1 MHFLSSFPSFLSPFY
16 SFSLHYNVYSHP
28 ARTYFNFTFYFIN
41 SKCAYLESWLAKF
54 ANIRGKNTRKKEQL
68 VLACMLSVHYTCIS
82 AAHRRCS
89 AVLCILG
96 GPSSLVPC
104 CGVISVGPEELMK
117 SGACVCMITV
127 GRGTKGRAHEDNRC
141 QFTACQPMLL
151 LCIKRHVSLCF
162 MWHVWMHMVS

>member
-1 MHFLSSFPSFLSPFY
+1 MCILGKLTSKVCKY
-16 SFSLHYNVYSHP
+16 KGEKHY
-28 ARTYFNFTFYFIN
+28 
-41 SKCAYLESWLAKF
+41 
-54 ANIRGKNTRKKEQL
+54 KKRAE

-151 LCIKRHVSLCF
+151 LCIKRPVSLCF
-162 MWHVWMHMVS
+162 M